1 MRLFNNTN
9 IDFVEKSAIA
19 KFLSMALI
27 IAGLISFAMKG
38 GPALSIDFTG
48 GTIAQLQFDKAV
60 DVSELR
66 TKLAEN
72 GFESSEIITFGSPNE
87 VLIKTQFSGANSELE
102 SNLRTA
108 IKSEFQIRRVES
120 VGPKIGKEL
129 QSDALSAIL
138 LSLLLILIY
147 ISFRFDRFYAYGSVV
162 ALIHDVLITMGVFS
176 LLSIE
181 IDLTIVAAFLTIVGY
196 SLNDTI
202 VVFDRIRENVI
213 KHARE
218 SLDTIV
224 NISLNSTL
232 GRTIVTSLT
241 TFVVVLSLF
250 LFGGEVI
257 KNFAFALI
265 VGIFVGT
272 YSSIYVASPVM
283 MYFEK
288 KAIAKKNNKI

>member
-9 IDFVEKSAIA
+9 IDFLEKSAIA

-27 IAGLISFAMKG
+27 IAGLASLAMKG

-72 GFESSEIITFGSPNE
+72 GFQNSEIITFGSPNE

-102 SNLRTA
+102 STLRTA
-108 IKSEFQIRRVES
+108 IKSEFQVRRVES

-241 TFVVVLSLF
+241 TLVVVLSLF

-288 KAIAKKNNKI
+288 KAIANKK

>member
-1 MRLFNNTN
+1 
-9 IDFVEKSAIA
+9 
-19 KFLSMALI
+19 
-27 IAGLISFAMKG
+27 MKG

-66 TKLAEN
+66 TKLAKN

-108 IKSEFQIRRVES
+108 IKSEFQVRRVES

-147 ISFRFDRFYAYGSVV
+147 ISFRFDRFYAYGSVA
-162 ALIHDVLITMGVFS
+162 ALIHDVFITMGIFS

-265 VGIFVGT
+265 VGILVGT

-288 KAIAKKNNKI
+288 KAIAKKINK

>member
-9 IDFVEKSAIA
+9 IDFLAKSAIA

-27 IAGLISFAMKG
+27 IAGLASLAMKG

-60 DVSELR
+60 DVSKLR

-72 GFESSEIITFGSPNE
+72 GFENSEIITFGGPNE
-87 VLIKTQFSGANSELE
+87 VLIKAQFSGANSELE
-102 SNLRTA
+102 SSLRTA
-108 IKSEFQIRRVES
+108 IKSEFQVRRVES

-138 LSLLLILIY
+138 LSLLMILIY
-147 ISFRFDRFYAYGSVV
+147 ISFRFDRFYAYGSVA

-288 KAIAKKNNKI
+288 KAIAKKIK

>member
-1 MRLFNNTN
+1 MRLFNNTK
-9 IDFVEKSAIA
+9 IDFVGKSTVA
-19 KFLSMALI
+19 KFLSITLI
-27 IAGLISFAMKG
+27 IAGLTSLVIKD
-38 GPALSIDFTG
+38 GPELSIDFTG
-48 GTIAQLQFDKAV
+48 GTIAQLQFNDAM
-60 DVSELR
+60 DVSKLR

-87 VLIKTQFSGANSELE
+87 VLIKTQFTGANSELK
-102 SNLRTA
+102 SNLKSA

-176 LLSIE
+176 LFNIE
-181 IDLTIVAAFLTIVGY
+181 IDLTIVAALLTIVGY

-202 VVFDRIRENVI
+202 VVFDRIRENVVRY
-213 KHARE
+213 ARE
-218 SLDTIV
+218 SLDMIV
-224 NISLNSTL
+224 NRSLNSTL

-241 TFVVVLSLF
+241 TFLVVLSF
-250 LFGGEVI
+250 
-257 KNFAFALI
+257 N
-265 VGIFVGT
+265 
-272 YSSIYVASPVM
+272 
-283 MYFEK
+283 
-288 KAIAKKNNKI
+288 

>member
-9 IDFVEKSAIA
+9 IDFVGKSAIA

-27 IAGLISFAMKG
+27 IAGLASLGMKG

-48 GTIAQLQFDKAV
+48 GTIAQLQFEKAV
-60 DVSELR
+60 EVGELR
-66 TKLAEN
+66 NLLAEN

-87 VLIKTQFSGANSELE
+87 ILIKTQFSGANSELE
-102 SNLRTA
+102 SNLKSA
-108 IKSEFQIRRVES
+108 IKSEFQVRRVES

-176 LLSIE
+176 LLRIE

-202 VVFDRIRENVI
+202 VVFDRIRENVV

-218 SLDTIV
+218 SLDSIV

-241 TFVVVLSLF
+241 TFVVVFSLF

-288 KAIAKKNNKI
+288 RALAKK